1 MHAELGAAAAQATA
15 KSENSKILP
24 LYLPRI
30 GVAAI
35 SIHIALLMGIVLYL
49 VKLDRVPPGAL
60 TLVVFLA
67 VLGQSLMRKRS
78 LPLGFMWPQVL
89 VGLIGGIIAD
99 ML

>member
-24 LYLPRI
+24 LYLQRI